1 MNQNPVQTVKGRV
14 CMKLYE
20 VTREVEEFLELVQP
34 GDEGYEDTLD
44 SLKIQWDEKSQAVA
58 AFIGNLEANITAIKQ
73 AEKNMVERRKKI
85 EAKAVRLKKYLMEN
99 MEQLEVDKIEN
110 PYFVAT
116 IKKNPPKVVIVD
128 EVKVPDEFWEKKTSW
143 IISKS
148 KIKEALKG
156 DGKVNVAGAELIQE
170 RRLEIK

>member
-1 MNQNPVQTVKGRV
+1 
-14 CMKLYE
+14 MKLYE

-58 AFIGNLEANITAIKQ
+58 AFIGNLESNISAIKQ
-73 AEKNMVERRKKI
+73 AEKNMIERRKNI
-85 EAKAVRLKKYLMEN
+85 EKKAERLKKYLMEN

-116 IKKNPPKVVIVD
+116 IKKNPPRVVVED
-128 EVKVPDEFWEKKTSW
+128 EDLIPEEFWEKTTRW
-143 IISKS
+143 VISKS
-148 KIKEALKG
+148 KIKKALAG
-156 DGKVNVAGAELIQE
+156 DGKVNVAGAELVQE
-170 RRLEIK
+170 RRIEIK